1 MCVGR
6 NWRGD
11 KRCIDEAD
19 YFNYVEICDASHG
32 DTENIHEAN
41 EFSQTSTTEYC
52 VEKYNRCRRNG
63 VNCLLQIPQS
73 VLQYLSDRIYLILP

>member
-6 NWRGD
+6 NRRGD

-32 DTENIHEAN
+32 DTENIHVADLDN
-41 EFSQTSTTEYC
+41 
-52 VEKYNRCRRNG
+52 
-63 VNCLLQIPQS
+63 
-73 VLQYLSDRIYLILP
+73 

>member
-1 MCVGR
+1 MVDRHWGGRLWILDSYPSMWVTRKYDCRCKEYSHMCVGR

-32 DTENIHEAN
+32 DTENIHVADLDN
-41 EFSQTSTTEYC
+41 
-52 VEKYNRCRRNG
+52 
-63 VNCLLQIPQS
+63 
-73 VLQYLSDRIYLILP
+73 